1 MSTTTTSNGSV
12 IFTPAPIS
20 EFDGYG
26 DSVGLSLSNS
36 LYYNIQHLTP
46 VQGYVVSV
54 SLRLFTS
61 WKGDDPLYLFAISS
75 YLLNHQI
82 EHRYPVVPE
91 RNNTEWQ
98 TIEIPFGKFPLFINN
113 HLAIGMQNF
122 SETNQIYSV
131 RSALSIHGQN
141 ITHTT
146 INVFP
151 KATTGFHG
159 VAFTYTL
166 AEDCKRISNKTSFH
180 ATLSI

>member
-1 MSTTTTSNGSV
+1 KHRTIFAGQTSTTSQTTSFDLQSIMSTTTTSNGSV

-82 EHRYPVVPE
+82 EHRYPLSLMVRKVLGVVLLL
-91 RNNTEWQ
+91 R
-98 TIEIPFGKFPLFINN
+98 
-113 HLAIGMQNF
+113 
-122 SETNQIYSV
+122 
-131 RSALSIHGQN
+131 
-141 ITHTT
+141 
-146 INVFP
+146 
-151 KATTGFHG
+151 
-159 VAFTYTL
+159 
-166 AEDCKRISNKTSFH
+166 
-180 ATLSI
+180 